1 MRRLVPHVP
10 GFVSTPSQFI
20 KTATRAVRSYPLSTT
35 TKVEALRCELTDEA
49 KMGLKK
55 EGVKSIVFVD
65 TPFLTG
71 RDDIDAQKEIRK
83 WINQTK

>member
-1 MRRLVPHVP
+1 MTGVQTCALPI
-10 GFVSTPSQFI
+10 S
-20 KTATRAVRSYPLSTT
+20 RAVRSYPLSTT
-35 TKVEALRCELTDEA
+35 AKVEALRCELTDEA

-65 TPFLTG
+65 TPFLPG